1 MTDPVEEL
9 QNAAYSRLTTGDNNI
24 SYPVYDYGNVPK
36 NLPINYILIG
46 DVHSVAWNSKNNP
59 GTDTLLTFHMWS
71 NAKTKLYVSDMKN
84 AILGSITVTDDGGLY
99 NKLSLLSF
107 NTIRQDYDNSDVFYD
122 EAAVAYHGILTVSFW
137 LEQN

>member
-1 MTDPVEEL
+1 MTDPAEEL
-9 QNAAYSRLTTGDNNI
+9 QNAAYSRLTTGDNKI

-71 NAKTKLYVSDMKN
+71 NVKDKQYVNAMKN
-84 AILGSITVTDDGGLY
+84 EILGSITVTDDNGSYSG
-99 NKLSLLSF
+99 LSLSSF
-107 NTIRQDYDNSDVFYD
+107 YVVRQDYDNSDVFFD
-122 EAAVAYHGILTVSFW
+122 ESAGAYHGILTMSF
-137 LEQN
+137 LLQQK